1 MHISRPSQARSIFPG
16 LLAVLGLLLLTGCNV
31 TITNLT
37 PDLMR
42 ENPSQLYTVSARV
55 KPTSS
60 NVDRSSIQ
68 VSVVIDGQDRPMRKA
83 RQADDV
89 YEYDYPLPGGRDR
102 ASYYLLA
109 RYRSSSSGSYDRK
122 EAYSQLQ
129 QFRVER
135 RYARP
140 LEINRGPVGARVNV
154 LGAGFTPQDVVY
166 LDTVP
171 ARTVY
176 ESPNSLS
183 FFVPS
188 IDPNRNYNLNINGGG
203 SPLSAGVFRADATGV
218 TVNPSSLNLRSGE
231 QSPLEFTIPTA
242 APQGGLLLD
251 VTTDI
256 PESVIMPEVLVPE
269 GATSVTINVQGGKPG
284 AGALYLKGFAQG
296 DITIPVAV
304 SAH

>member
-1 MHISRPSQARSIFPG
+1 
-16 LLAVLGLLLLTGCNV
+16 
-31 TITNLT
+31 
-37 PDLMR
+37 
-42 ENPSQLYTVSARV
+42 
-55 KPTSS
+55 
-60 NVDRSSIQ
+60 
-68 VSVVIDGQDRPMRKA
+68 
-83 RQADDV
+83 
-89 YEYDYPLPGGRDR
+89 
-102 ASYYLLA
+102 
-109 RYRSSSSGSYDRK
+109 
-122 EAYSQLQ
+122 
-129 QFRVER
+129 
-135 RYARP
+135 
-140 LEINRGPVGARVNV
+140 
-154 LGAGFTPQDVVY
+154 
-166 LDTVP
+166 VP